1 MGIINSYD
9 FDIIEFTYWIINN
22 IKDGADMLKEN
33 VVGNYPEDEPT
44 FPLAVVSISEEDTD
58 YDFSSTPLSTEL
70 TASIDMYHGAKT
82 DVIRVQRQ
90 VEKVMLGL
98 GFVRQPPTAPFKD
111 TSSNKYKITERFI
124 IKYSFLKNQLE
135 RTSA

>member
-1 MGIINSYD
+1 MGVINSYD

-44 FPLAVVSISEEDTD
+44 FPLAVVSVSEEDTD

-90 VEKVMLGL
+90 S
-98 GFVRQPPTAPFKD
+98 PTAPFKD
-111 TSSNKYKITERFI
+111 TSSNRYKITERFI